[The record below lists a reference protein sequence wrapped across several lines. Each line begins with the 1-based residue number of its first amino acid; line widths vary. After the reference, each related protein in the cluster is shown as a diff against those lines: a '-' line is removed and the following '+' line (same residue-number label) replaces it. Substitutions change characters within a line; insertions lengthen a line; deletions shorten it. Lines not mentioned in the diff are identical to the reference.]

1 MGIRRFDF
9 GYVLISIFII
19 FLVSSFLY
27 TLKIDKDTQN
37 NYQVIEK
44 IETLKLL
51 NKEFDI
57 FLGKKLQYIKDET
70 ISNGLVNFIN
80 VLNLFANVVEKD
92 IKDPEVKKC
101 FQDLVERYEE
111 KSLIMRSFTEQNG
124 FLVTAVRL
132 LFDLNAKIQKTYYFS
147 PLVFKANKII
157 IYFMQS
163 SYEEKGAYGISKDI
177 QEMSGLIEQNRLV
190 DKTLDIFVTQSFASM
205 SYIDNLNKLDQRKEK
220 VGLEESL
227 NNFRQSI
234 VNHFEKNA
242 KVQKILLY
250 IMFGLDVFLFLFLVM
265 YYVSDKKN
273 RAELIKFAKAVEN
286 SDNTIVITDTNRN
299 ITYVNDAFERSTG
312 YAKKE
317 ALGQNPR
324 ILKSGFMAK
333 EHYKQMNEK
342 LNRGER
348 WEGEFINRRKDGSIY
363 YESASIVPIMNA
375 GEVESFLAIKLDV
388 TDYVKQKEE
397 LEKKTQR
404 LNEAQSVAHIGSWE
418 FDLDAKHI
426 ECSDEIYN
434 IFGQKDKK
442 KFLHPNEFFS
452 YVHSD
457 DKSMVSNIYLKM
469 LKYKD
474 DFDFEFRIIS
484 AQKLLK
490 HVQLKGF
497 QKLDLKGRVVKIF
510 GTLQDITNLVRTR
523 EKINYMAY
531 HDHLTDLSNRLDFE
545 NKLEHAVRLARRN
558 NSIIAVLF
566 IDLDRFKIINDTLGH
581 HVGDEILKTVA
592 FRISSVLRESDTVAR
607 LGGDEFAVLLENLS
621 DNIYVASVCEKILS
635 VVSEP
640 IRFESYNLDISASIG
655 IAIFPQDGVDYQE
668 IIKNADSAM
677 YLAKDKGK
685 NNFQFYTKKLSKE
698 VERRLGIEQSL
709 KNAIRNNEFY
719 LEYQPKYDIQTK
731 KVIGAEA
738 LIRWQNSDFG
748 FVSPLEFIPI
758 AEECGF
764 IVDIGE
770 WVFSQACKAFLKW
783 QDEKL
788 KIETIAINVSSVQF
802 RQKDIVAR
810 FNDIASQFGISPSC
824 IDIEITEHYIMDNT
838 EKNFEILRRFRE
850 VGFKISVDDFG
861 TGYSSMSYL
870 KILPLDTIKIDKSF
884 IDDIPHDKNDVEI
897 TKAILA
903 LSLSLGYNVV
913 AEGIE
918 TKEQEEFLLNNG
930 CRYGQGFLFGKP
942 MKSDDFIG
950 FVKNT
955 IKP

>member
-1 MGIRRFDF
+1 A
-9 GYVLISIFII
+9 LPIF
-19 FLVSSFLY
+19 
-27 TLKIDKDTQN
+27 
-37 NYQVIEK
+37 
-44 IETLKLL
+44 
-51 NKEFDI
+51 
-57 FLGKKLQYIKDET
+57 
-70 ISNGLVNFIN
+70 
-80 VLNLFANVVEKD
+80 
-92 IKDPEVKKC
+92 
-101 FQDLVERYEE
+101 
-111 KSLIMRSFTEQNG
+111 
-124 FLVTAVRL
+124 
-132 LFDLNAKIQKTYYFS
+132 
-147 PLVFKANKII
+147 
-157 IYFMQS
+157 
-163 SYEEKGAYGISKDI
+163 
-177 QEMSGLIEQNRLV
+177 
-190 DKTLDIFVTQSFASM
+190 
-205 SYIDNLNKLDQRKEK
+205 
-220 VGLEESL
+220 
-227 NNFRQSI
+227 
-234 VNHFEKNA
+234 
-242 KVQKILLY
+242 
-250 IMFGLDVFLFLFLVM
+250 
-265 YYVSDKKN
+265 
-273 RAELIKFAKAVEN
+273 
-286 SDNTIVITDTNRN
+286 
-299 ITYVNDAFERSTG
+299 
-312 YAKKE
+312 
-317 ALGQNPR
+317 
-324 ILKSGFMAK
+324 
-333 EHYKQMNEK
+333 
-342 LNRGER
+342 
-348 WEGEFINRRKDGSIY
+348 
-363 YESASIVPIMNA
+363 
-375 GEVESFLAIKLDV
+375 
-388 TDYVKQKEE
+388 
-397 LEKKTQR
+397 
-404 LNEAQSVAHIGSWE
+404 
-418 FDLDAKHI
+418 
-426 ECSDEIYN
+426 
-434 IFGQKDKK
+434 
-442 KFLHPNEFFS
+442 
-452 YVHSD
+452 
-457 DKSMVSNIYLKM
+457 KM
-469 LKYKD
+469 LKYKG